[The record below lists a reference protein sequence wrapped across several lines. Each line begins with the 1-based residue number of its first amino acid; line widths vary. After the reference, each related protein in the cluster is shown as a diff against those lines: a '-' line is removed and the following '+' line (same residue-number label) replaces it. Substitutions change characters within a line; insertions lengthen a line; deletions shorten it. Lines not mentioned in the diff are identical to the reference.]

1 MGKKILIVDDD
12 EQIALLLASRLKA
25 NKYEIVVAYDGL
37 QAVTRAFS
45 EKPDL
50 ILLDMKMPA
59 GGGISVMDKLRNS
72 TNTALT
78 PVIVITAYPSIEIQ
92 QKVKEMGAVDF
103 ISKPF
108 KAEDMLPRIR
118 KALGEASGEE
128 EGYDI

>member
-72 TNTALT
+72 IHTALT

-118 KALGEASGEE
+118 KALGEANQEE
-128 EGYDI
+128 EGQDI

>member
-1 MGKKILIVDDD
+1 
-12 EQIALLLASRLKA
+12 
-25 NKYEIVVAYDGL
+25 
-37 QAVTRAFS
+37 
-45 EKPDL
+45 
-50 ILLDMKMPA
+50 MPA

-72 TNTALT
+72 INTALT

-118 KALGEASGEE
+118 KALGEISQEE
-128 EGYDI
+128 EDYDI